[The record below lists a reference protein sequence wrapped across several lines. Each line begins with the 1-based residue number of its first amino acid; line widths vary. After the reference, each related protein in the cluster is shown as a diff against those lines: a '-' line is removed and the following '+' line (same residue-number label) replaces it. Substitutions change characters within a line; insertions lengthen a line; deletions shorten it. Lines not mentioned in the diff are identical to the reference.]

1 MNSGT
6 SLPIT
11 YILPLRSSIPIESAE
26 FRKYIVW
33 LSARVEVIAVDGSP
47 DDVFAAHHQ
56 HWGRFIRHV
65 KPHPELVTPMGKV
78 GGVLT
83 GIRLASNERI
93 IVADDDVRY
102 GMISL
107 NAVANALDDADVVRP
122 QNYFSPSPW
131 HALWDSGRIV
141 LNRVTGGDWP
151 GTLGIRKS
159 TIDAAGGY
167 DGGVMFEN
175 LELVRTIIA
184 AGGKESLCPSIY
196 VRRLPSSTD
205 HFWSQRV
212 RQAYDELARPS
223 RLAVQLLMLPLLL
236 LLALTGSWAILGLAL
251 LSVMGVAEIGR
262 RKDGGTK
269 IFSAVSSFL
278 APAWVIERAI
288 CIWLAVASRVVYG
301 GIRYRG
307 VVLRR
312 AATPLRE
319 LRERHAG
326 ATQALGINPARPE
339 PRRRLA

>member
-1 MNSGT
+1 M
-6 SLPIT
+6 
-11 YILPLRSSIPIESAE
+11 
-26 FRKYIVW
+26 W
-33 LSARVEVIAVDGSP
+33 LSARVEVIAVDGSL
-47 DDVFAAHHQ
+47 DDVFRAHHEL
-56 HWGRFIRHV
+56 WGKFVRHE
-65 KPHPELVTPMGKV
+65 KPHADLVTPMGKV

-93 IVADDDVRY
+93 IIADDDVRY
-102 GMISL
+102 GMIAL
-107 NAVANALDDADVVRP
+107 NAIANALDDADVIRP
-122 QNYFSPSPW
+122 QNYFSPRPW

-159 TIDAAGGY
+159 TIDAVGGY
-167 DGGVMFEN
+167 DGGVIFEN
-175 LELVRTIIA
+175 LELVRTVIA
-184 AGGKESLCPSIY
+184 AGGKESICPGIY

-223 RLAVQLLMLPLLL
+223 RLAVQLMIFPFVL
-236 LLALTGSWAILGLAL
+236 LLALTGNWEILGLAA
-251 LSVMGVAEIGR
+251 LSVIGVAEIGR
-262 RKDGGTK
+262 RKDAGGK
-269 IFSAVSSFL
+269 VFSAVSSFL

-288 CIWLAVASRVVYG
+288 CIWLAVASRIVYG

-319 LRERHAG
+319 LRQRHAAAG
-326 ATQALGINPARPE
+326 QTLVISPARPA